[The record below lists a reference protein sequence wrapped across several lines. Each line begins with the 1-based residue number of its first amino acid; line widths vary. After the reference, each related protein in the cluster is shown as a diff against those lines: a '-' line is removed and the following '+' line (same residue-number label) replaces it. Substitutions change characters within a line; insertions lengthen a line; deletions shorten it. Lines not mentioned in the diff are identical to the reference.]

1 MSADIT
7 SLEVSS
13 VEASVSS
20 MDSATG
26 VLYEELEDVMVS
38 AGGLLDRGSST
49 IGRNSST
56 IIST

>member
-20 MDSATG
+20 MDSAKG

-38 AGGLLDRGSST
+38 AVGPLDCGSST

>member
-38 AGGLLDRGSST
+38 AGGPLDRGSST